1 MRGFFSLLPWT
12 LVFLL
17 PALTMRMWSEERKFG
32 TLEVLLTW
40 PVREREAVLG
50 KFLGGL
56 GLLAVSLAGTFPIA
70 FTVFALGNPD
80 RGPVLAG
87 YLGLLF
93 FGAAGLAVG
102 IYASALTENQIV
114 AYVAGVAMTF
124 ALFVA
129 GEDFVVVAAPAVP
142 RPAALGRR
150 ARRPLLEHRPRG
162 DRQPRPAV
170 FRGGDLLLP
179 LPHHPPAAKARVGGG
194 RWRPNGTWCG
204 STGSRRPRSSPGYSS
219 RRTSSPS
226 AGSPGGTSPRSGST
240 ASRPRRRSCS
250 AASRTGS

>member
-1 MRGFFSLLPWT
+1 VRAVWAIAMKEFRSAFVTPVAYAYLVVFLAFTNWFFFRTFFLLGDATMRGFFSLLPWT

-40 PVREREAVLG
+40 PVRESEAVLG

-70 FTVFALGNPD
+70 FTVFVLGNPD

-87 YLGLLF
+87 YLGLVL

-102 IYASALTENQIV
+102 SYASALTENQIV
-114 AYVAGVAMTF
+114 AYIAGVAMTF

-129 GEDFVVVAAPAVP
+129 GEDFVVMAAPA
-142 RPAALGRR
+142 AL
-150 ARRPLLEHRPRG
+150 APLLSGAGLGARYWSIGRG
-162 DRQPRPAV
+162 VIDSR
-170 FRGGDLLLP
+170 DLLYF
-179 LPHHPPAAKARVGGG
+179 AAVIFFFLYLA
-194 RWRPNGTWCG
+194 T
-204 STGSRRPRSSPGYSS
+204 RRLQ
-219 RRTSSPS
+219 RR
-226 AGSPGGTSPRSGST
+226 G
-240 ASRPRRRSCS
+240 
-250 AASRTGS
+250 

>member
-1 MRGFFSLLPWT
+1 MRAVWAIAVKEFRGAFVSPVAYAYLVVFLAFTNWFFFRAFFVLGDASMRGFFSLLPWT

-56 GLLAVSLAGTFPIA
+56 GLLAVSLAGTTPIA
-70 FTVFALGNPD
+70 FTVFVLANPD

-129 GEDFVVVAAPAVP
+129 GEDFVVVTAPASL
-142 RPAALGRR
+142 A
-150 ARRPLLEHRPRG
+150 PLLARAGLGAHYWSIGRG
-162 DRQPRPAV
+162 VIDSR
-170 FRGGDLLLP
+170 DLLYF
-179 LPHHPPAAKARVGGG
+179 AAVIFFFLYL
-194 RWRPNGTWCG
+194 TV
-204 STGSRRPRSSPGYSS
+204 RRLQ
-219 RRTSSPS
+219 RR
-226 AGSPGGTSPRSGST
+226 G
-240 ASRPRRRSCS
+240 
-250 AASRTGS
+250 

>member
-1 MRGFFSLLPWT
+1 VRAVWAIAKKEFRGAFVTPVAYAYLVVFLAFTSWFFFRTFFVLGDATLRGLFGLLPWT

-40 PVREREAVLG
+40 PVREFEAVLG

-70 FTVFALGNPD
+70 LTVFVLGNPD

-87 YLGLLF
+87 YLGLTL

-102 IYASALTENQIV
+102 IYASSLTENQIV
-114 AYVAGVAMTF
+114 SYIAGAAMIF

-129 GEDFVVVAAPAVP
+129 GEDFVIMAAPDSLA
-142 RPAALGRR
+142 
-150 ARRPLLEHRPRG
+150 PLLSGAGLGAHYWSIGRG
-162 DRQPRPAV
+162 VIDSR
-170 FRGGDLLLP
+170 DLLYF
-179 LPHHPPAAKARVGGG
+179 AAVIFFFLYLA
-194 RWRPNGTWCG
+194 T
-204 STGSRRPRSSPGYSS
+204 RRLQ
-219 RRTSSPS
+219 RR
-226 AGSPGGTSPRSGST
+226 G
-240 ASRPRRRSCS
+240 
-250 AASRTGS
+250 

>member
-1 MRGFFSLLPWT
+1 MRAVWAIAKKEFRGAFVTPVAYAYLVVFLAFTNWFFFRTFFVLGDATLRGFFSLLPWT

-70 FTVFALGNPD
+70 LTVFVLGNPD

-87 YLGLLF
+87 YLGLVL

-102 IYASALTENQIV
+102 SYASALTENQIV
-114 AYVAGVAMTF
+114 AYIAGVAMTF

-129 GEDFVVVAAPAVP
+129 GEDFVVMAAPA
-142 RPAALGRR
+142 AL
-150 ARRPLLEHRPRG
+150 APLLSGAGLGARYWSIGRG
-162 DRQPRPAV
+162 VIDSR
-170 FRGGDLLLP
+170 DLLYF
-179 LPHHPPAAKARVGGG
+179 AAVIFFFLHLA
-194 RWRPNGTWCG
+194 T
-204 STGSRRPRSSPGYSS
+204 RRLQ
-219 RRTSSPS
+219 RR
-226 AGSPGGTSPRSGST
+226 G
-240 ASRPRRRSCS
+240 
-250 AASRTGS
+250 

>member
-1 MRGFFSLLPWT
+1 MRAVWAIAKKEFRGAFVTPVAYAYLVVFLAFTNWFFFRTFFVLGDATLRGFFSLLPWT

-40 PVREREAVLG
+40 PVREFEAVLG

-70 FTVFALGNPD
+70 FTVFVLGNPD

-87 YLGLLF
+87 YLGLTL

-102 IYASALTENQIV
+102 SYASSLTENQIV
-114 AYVAGVAMTF
+114 SYIAGVAMTF

-129 GEDFVVVAAPAVP
+129 GEDFVIMAAPDSLA
-142 RPAALGRR
+142 
-150 ARRPLLEHRPRG
+150 PLLSGAGLGAHYWSIGRG
-162 DRQPRPAV
+162 VIDSR
-170 FRGGDLLLP
+170 DLLYF
-179 LPHHPPAAKARVGGG
+179 AAVIFFFLYLA
-194 RWRPNGTWCG
+194 T
-204 STGSRRPRSSPGYSS
+204 RRLQ
-219 RRTSSPS
+219 RR
-226 AGSPGGTSPRSGST
+226 G
-240 ASRPRRRSCS
+240 
-250 AASRTGS
+250 

>member
-1 MRGFFSLLPWT
+1 MRAVWAIAKKEFRGAFVTPVAYAYLVVFLAFTNWFFFRTFFLLGDATMRGFFSLLPWT

-40 PVREREAVLG
+40 PVRESEAVLG

-70 FTVFALGNPD
+70 FTVFVLGNPD

-87 YLGLLF
+87 YLGLVL

-102 IYASALTENQIV
+102 SYASALTENQIV
-114 AYVAGVAMTF
+114 AYIAGVAMTF

-129 GEDFVVVAAPAVP
+129 GEDFVVMAAPA
-142 RPAALGRR
+142 AL
-150 ARRPLLEHRPRG
+150 APLLSGAGLGAHYWSIGRG
-162 DRQPRPAV
+162 VIDSR
-170 FRGGDLLLP
+170 DLLYF
-179 LPHHPPAAKARVGGG
+179 AAVIFFFLYLA
-194 RWRPNGTWCG
+194 T
-204 STGSRRPRSSPGYSS
+204 RRLQ
-219 RRTSSPS
+219 RR
-226 AGSPGGTSPRSGST
+226 G
-240 ASRPRRRSCS
+240 
-250 AASRTGS
+250 

>member
-1 MRGFFSLLPWT
+1 MRAVWAIAKKEFRAAFASPVAYAYLVVFLAFTNWFFFRAFFVLGDATLRGFFSLLPWT

-70 FTVFALGNPD
+70 FTVFVLGDPD

-87 YLGLLF
+87 YLGLLL

-102 IYASALTENQIV
+102 SYASALTENQIV

-129 GEDFVVVAAPAVP
+129 GEDFVVMAAPA
-142 RPAALGRR
+142 ALV
-150 ARRPLLEHRPRG
+150 PLLAGAGLGAHYWSIGRG
-162 DRQPRPAV
+162 VIDSR
-170 FRGGDLLLP
+170 DLLYF
-179 LPHHPPAAKARVGGG
+179 AAVIFFFLYLA
-194 RWRPNGTWCG
+194 T
-204 STGSRRPRSSPGYSS
+204 RRLQ
-219 RRTSSPS
+219 RR
-226 AGSPGGTSPRSGST
+226 G
-240 ASRPRRRSCS
+240 
-250 AASRTGS
+250 

>member
-1 MRGFFSLLPWT
+1 VRAVWAIAKKEYRGAFVSPVAYAYLVVFLAFTNWFFFRSFFVLGDATMRGFFSLLPWT

-17 PALTMRMWSEERKFG
+17 PSLTMRMWAEERKFG

-114 AYVAGVAMTF
+114 AYIAGVAMTF

-129 GEDFVVVAAPAVP
+129 GEEFVVVAAPA
-142 RPAALGRR
+142 AL
-150 ARRPLLEHRPRG
+150 APLLSAAGLGAHYWSIGRG
-162 DRQPRPAV
+162 VIDSR
-170 FRGGDLLLP
+170 DLLYF
-179 LPHHPPAAKARVGGG
+179 AAVIFFFLYL
-194 RWRPNGTWCG
+194 T
-204 STGSRRPRSSPGYSS
+204 TRRLQ
-219 RRTSSPS
+219 RR
-226 AGSPGGTSPRSGST
+226 G
-240 ASRPRRRSCS
+240 
-250 AASRTGS
+250 

>member
-1 MRGFFSLLPWT
+1 MRAVWAIARKEFRGAFVTPVAYAYLVVYLAFTNWFFFRTFFVLGDATMRGFFSLLPWT

-56 GLLAVSLAGTFPIA
+56 GLLAVSLAGTLPIA
-70 FTVFALGNPD
+70 FTVFVLGHPD

-87 YLGLLF
+87 YLGLAL

-102 IYASALTENQIV
+102 IYASSLTENQIV
-114 AYVAGVAMTF
+114 AYIAGVAMTF

-129 GEDFVVVAAPAVP
+129 GEDFVVVAAPA
-142 RPAALGRR
+142 AL
-150 ARRPLLEHRPRG
+150 APLLSAAGLGAHYWSIGRG
-162 DRQPRPAV
+162 VIDSR
-170 FRGGDLLLP
+170 DLLYF
-179 LPHHPPAAKARVGGG
+179 AAVIFFFLYLA
-194 RWRPNGTWCG
+194 T
-204 STGSRRPRSSPGYSS
+204 RRLQ
-219 RRTSSPS
+219 RR
-226 AGSPGGTSPRSGST
+226 G
-240 ASRPRRRSCS
+240 
-250 AASRTGS
+250 

>member
-1 MRGFFSLLPWT
+1 VRAVWAIAKKEFRGAFVSPVAYAYLVVFLAFTNWFFFRTFFVLGDASMRGFFSLLPWT

-40 PVREREAVLG
+40 PVREREAVFG

-56 GLLAVSLAGTFPIA
+56 GLLVVSLAGTFPTA

-87 YLGLLF
+87 YLGLVF

-102 IYASALTENQIV
+102 IYASSLTENQIV

-124 ALFVA
+124 TLFVA
-129 GEDFVVVAAPAVP
+129 GEDFVVVAAPASL
-142 RPAALGRR
+142 A
-150 ARRPLLEHRPRG
+150 PLLSVAGLGAHYWSIGRG
-162 DRQPRPAV
+162 VIDSR
-170 FRGGDLLLP
+170 DLLYF
-179 LPHHPPAAKARVGGG
+179 AAVIFFFLYL
-194 RWRPNGTWCG
+194 T
-204 STGSRRPRSSPGYSS
+204 TRRLQ
-219 RRTSSPS
+219 RR
-226 AGSPGGTSPRSGST
+226 G
-240 ASRPRRRSCS
+240 
-250 AASRTGS
+250 

>member
-1 MRGFFSLLPWT
+1 MRAVWAIAKKEFRGAFASPVAYAYLVVFLAFTNWFFFRSFFVLGDATMRGFFSLLPWT

-56 GLLAVSLAGTFPIA
+56 GLLVVSLAGTLPIA
-70 FTVFALGNPD
+70 LTVFVLGNPD

-87 YLGLLF
+87 YLGLLL

-102 IYASALTENQIV
+102 IYASSLTENQIV
-114 AYVAGVAMTF
+114 AYIAGVAMTF

-142 RPAALGRR
+142 RPP
-150 ARRPLLEHRPRG
+150 ARGAP
-162 DRQPRPAV
+162 
-170 FRGGDLLLP
+170 
-179 LPHHPPAAKARVGGG
+179 
-194 RWRPNGTWCG
+194 G
-204 STGSRRPRSSPGYSS
+204 SAPITG
-219 RRTSSPS
+219 
-226 AGSPGGTSPRSGST
+226 A
-240 ASRPRRRSCS
+240 S
-250 AASRTGS
+250 AAG

>member
-1 MRGFFSLLPWT
+1 VRAIWAIAVKEFRSAFASPVAYAYLVVFLAFTNWFFFRTFFVLGDATLRGFFSLMPWT

-40 PVREREAVLG
+40 PVRERDAVLG

-56 GLLAVSLAGTFPIA
+56 GLLAASLAGTLPLA
-70 FTVFALGNPD
+70 LTVFALGSPD

-102 IYASALTENQIV
+102 SYASALTENQIV

-129 GEDFVVVAAPAVP
+129 GEEFVVVAAPAALAP
-142 RPAALGRR
+142 LLAAAGLGAHYWSIGRGVIDSRDLFYFAAVIFFFLFLTGRR
-150 ARRPLLEHRPRG
+150 LQRRG
-162 DRQPRPAV
+162 
-170 FRGGDLLLP
+170 
-179 LPHHPPAAKARVGGG
+179 
-194 RWRPNGTWCG
+194 
-204 STGSRRPRSSPGYSS
+204 
-219 RRTSSPS
+219 
-226 AGSPGGTSPRSGST
+226 
-240 ASRPRRRSCS
+240 
-250 AASRTGS
+250 

>member
-1 MRGFFSLLPWT
+1 VRAVWAIAKKEFRGAFVTPVAYAYLVVFLAFTNWFFFRTFFLLGDATMRGFFSLLPWT

-40 PVREREAVLG
+40 PVRESEAVLG
-50 KFLGGL
+50 KFIGGL

-70 FTVFALGNPD
+70 FTVFVLGNPD

-87 YLGLLF
+87 YLGLVL

-114 AYVAGVAMTF
+114 AYIAGVAMTF

-129 GEDFVVVAAPAVP
+129 GEDFVVMAAPA
-142 RPAALGRR
+142 A
-150 ARRPLLEHRPRG
+150 
-162 DRQPRPAV
+162 
-170 FRGGDLLLP
+170 LLP
-179 LPHHPPAAKARVGGG
+179 LLSGAGLGAHYWSIGRGVIDSRDLLYFAAVIFFFLYLA
-194 RWRPNGTWCG
+194 T
-204 STGSRRPRSSPGYSS
+204 RRLQ
-219 RRTSSPS
+219 RR
-226 AGSPGGTSPRSGST
+226 G
-240 ASRPRRRSCS
+240 
-250 AASRTGS
+250 

>member
-1 MRGFFSLLPWT
+1 MRAAWAIAKKEFRGAFVSPVAYAYLVVFLAFTNWFFYRTFFVLGAATLRGFFSLLPWT

-56 GLLAVSLAGTFPIA
+56 GLLAVSLAGTLPIA
-70 FTVFALGNPD
+70 FSVFALGNPD

-114 AYVAGVAMTF
+114 AYLAGVAMTF

-129 GEDFVVVAAPAVP
+129 GEDFVVVAAPASL
-142 RPAALGRR
+142 A
-150 ARRPLLEHRPRG
+150 PLLSGAGLGVHYWSIGRG
-162 DRQPRPAV
+162 VIDSR
-170 FRGGDLLLP
+170 DLLYF
-179 LPHHPPAAKARVGGG
+179 AAVIFFFLYL
-194 RWRPNGTWCG
+194 T
-204 STGSRRPRSSPGYSS
+204 TRRLQ
-219 RRTSSPS
+219 RR
-226 AGSPGGTSPRSGST
+226 G
-240 ASRPRRRSCS
+240 
-250 AASRTGS
+250 

>member
-1 MRGFFSLLPWT
+1 MRAVWAIAKKEFRGAFVSPVAYAYLVVFLAFTNWFFFRGFFAVGDASMRGFFSLLPWT

-40 PVREREAVLG
+40 PVRESEAVLG

-56 GLLAVSLAGTFPIA
+56 GLLAVSLAGTLPLA
-70 FTVFALGNPD
+70 LTVFVLGDPD

-87 YLGLLF
+87 YLGLLL

-129 GEDFVVVAAPAVP
+129 GEDFVIMAAPA
-142 RPAALGRR
+142 AL
-150 ARRPLLEHRPRG
+150 APLL
-162 DRQPRPAV
+162 
-170 FRGGDLLLP
+170 
-179 LPHHPPAAKARVGGG
+179 
-194 RWRPNGTWCG
+194 
-204 STGSRRPRSSPGYSS
+204 
-219 RRTSSPS
+219 
-226 AGSPGGTSPRSGST
+226 
-240 ASRPRRRSCS
+240 S
-250 AASRTGS
+250 AAGLGAHYWSIGRGVVDSRDLFYFAAVVFFFLFITTRRLQRRG

>member
-1 MRGFFSLLPWT
+1 VRAVWAIAKKEFRGAFVTPVAYAYLVVFLAFTNWFFFRGFFVLGDASMRGFFSLLPWT

-40 PVREREAVLG
+40 PVREGEAVLG

-70 FTVFALGNPD
+70 LTVFVLGNPD

-87 YLGLLF
+87 YLGLVL

-114 AYVAGVAMTF
+114 AYIAGVAMTF

-129 GEDFVVVAAPAVP
+129 GEDFVVMAAPA
-142 RPAALGRR
+142 AL
-150 ARRPLLEHRPRG
+150 APLLSAAGLGAHYGSIGRG
-162 DRQPRPAV
+162 VIDSR
-170 FRGGDLLLP
+170 DLLYF
-179 LPHHPPAAKARVGGG
+179 AAVIFFFLYLA
-194 RWRPNGTWCG
+194 T
-204 STGSRRPRSSPGYSS
+204 RRLQ
-219 RRTSSPS
+219 RR
-226 AGSPGGTSPRSGST
+226 G
-240 ASRPRRRSCS
+240 
-250 AASRTGS
+250 